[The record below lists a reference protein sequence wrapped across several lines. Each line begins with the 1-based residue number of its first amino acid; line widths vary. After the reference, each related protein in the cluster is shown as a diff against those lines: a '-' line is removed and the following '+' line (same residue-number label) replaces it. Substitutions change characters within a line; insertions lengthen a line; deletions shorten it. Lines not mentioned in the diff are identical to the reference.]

1 MLLRRENDVRWWC
14 WETSSHVI
22 KQLVNYCFHFPIPT
36 FIDLTVWEDI
46 YFILWKSA
54 LTYWQLLFFHSPD
67 ESNGQ
72 EANSGHGK
80 HQYAAIREHRVHT
93 AIVHVGL
100 KANVKEDHI
109 GRTGADPKLC
119 VPAGG
124 QSHVSR
130 ATFTELSLALLLC
143 QRSPEQHQPLN
154 SNIWLQRRGHAEYNF
169 HDIGQQ

>member
-22 KQLVNYCFHFPIPT
+22 KQLVNYCFHFPIPAY
-36 FIDLTVWEDI
+36 IDLTVWEDI
-46 YFILWKSA
+46 NFYFMKIRIL
-54 LTYWQLLFFHSPD
+54 HSPD

-130 ATFTELSLALLLC
+130 DTFTELSLALLLC

-154 SNIWLQRRGHAEYNF
+154 SNI
-169 HDIGQQ
+169 